1 MDAKQLA
8 QIELAMAEDHR
19 RDKEALERLKR
30 FIHGDNGQNTNRI
43 VSFAPSTFVDD
54 DADGGSESTI
64 RNKVA
69 EVFGAD
75 STRRWTIPQMVEHLQ
90 SVDFPLKAK
99 KPEATMYGVFNALR
113 GRGIIRLVRR
123 GTGRNPNTYR
133 LVTAERENGAASEE
147 STRVTLSPTA
157 QKLTTF
163 LRSSGGSPFT
173 LFSTT
178 LFLIG
183 LQSHK
188 SMD

>member
-1 MDAKQLA
+1 M
-8 QIELAMAEDHR
+8 
-19 RDKEALERLKR
+19 ERLKP
-30 FIHGDNGQNTNRI
+30 FIHGDNCQNTNRI

-157 QKLTTF
+157 QQLTTF
-163 LRSSGGSPFT
+163 LRSSGDAKPRQTNQRCGIPPE
-173 LFSTT
+173 TT
-178 LFLIG
+178 PNTPKLNLHI
-183 LQSHK
+183 L
-188 SMD
+188 